1 MGYYS
6 HVSDL
11 DLSAQAQKELS
22 ASTIELL
29 QDKFT
34 NSDEYWSLP
43 MFIGLTISDDGEI
56 EFDASV
62 IGSGKAYTLTTELK
76 DLADTFLKYGIT
88 ITGYFVLVGE
98 EPGDIVRYLFEEDNK
113 FKIQKARIVFG
124 D

>member
-6 HVSDL
+6 YVSDL
-11 DLSAQAQKELS
+11 DLSAHAQKELS
-22 ASTIELL
+22 ASTIALL

-43 MFIGLTISDDGEI
+43 MFIGLTISDDGVI
-56 EFDASV
+56 EFNEN
-62 IGSGKAYTLTTELK
+62 ITGSAKAYTLTKELE
-76 DLADTFLKYGIT
+76 DLADTFRKYGIT
-88 ITGYFVLVGE
+88 ITGYFVLTGE